1 MTDLKFLL
9 IIFAKLKKLKMNKDL
24 YQLVLIENGVRKHP
38 ALIAGVSITRA
49 ERLKNKMHCSPNQRI
64 RILKWSK
71 K

>member
-1 MTDLKFLL
+1 
-9 IIFAKLKKLKMNKDL
+9 MNKDL

-49 ERLKNKMHCSPNQRI
+49 ERLKNKMRCSPNQDI
-64 RILKWSK
+64 KILKWSK

>member
-1 MTDLKFLL
+1 MTSLG
-9 IIFAKLKKLKMNKDL
+9 FAVRVVSLRMNKDL

-49 ERLKNKMHCSPNQRI
+49 ERLKNKMRCSPNQDI
-64 RILKWSK
+64 KILKWSK